1 MKEMMVVVCV
11 GVATLGGVSGCGSAA
26 ASSGAENATMQGGQ
40 WEFVVTPENS
50 GTTMFLGTNLPMTN
64 ANFNANNLQ
73 IFQPSEITLGQ
84 NNAPISCGG
93 YSINGAIKGTSIDAQ
108 LATPTSTAAS
118 ITGQLSTNGEAIS
131 NGKYTGQNC
140 ASQPTGIT
148 GTLTGYIVQ
157 PLNGTFTGKLTSN
170 PFGSSVMTVS
180 FTQNGD
186 YSVTMNGTFVE
197 NGVTTS
203 FTDDSGPDSSS
214 IAGASVFFGANTV
227 NVNGKAHYTGLG
239 HMNSAGTQL
248 DLYFA
253 GPNDTIIGTL
263 TKQ

>member
-1 MKEMMVVVCV
+1 MKKLMVVVCL

-26 ASSGAENATMQGGQ
+26 ASSSAENTTMQGGQ

-50 GTTMFLGTNLPMTN
+50 GITMYLGTNLPSTN

-73 IFQPSEITLGQ
+73 IFQPSQITLGQ
-84 NNAPISCGG
+84 NSAPISCGG
-93 YSINGAIKGTSIDAQ
+93 YTINGAIKGTSVDAQ
-108 LATPTSTAAS
+108 VATPTATAAS
-118 ITGQLSTNGEAIS
+118 ITGQLSANGEAIS

-140 ASQPTGIT
+140 ASQPNTIT

-157 PLNGTFTGKLTSN
+157 SLNGTFTGKLTSN

-186 YSVTMNGTFVE
+186 FSVTMKGTFVE
-197 NGVTTS
+197 NGVTTTFS
-203 FTDDSGPDSSS
+203 DDPGTDSSV
-214 IAGASVFFGANTV
+214 IEGASVFFGVNTV

-239 HMNSAGTQL
+239 HLNPAGTQM
-248 DLYFA
+248 DLYLG